1 MTAVVA
7 VAVTPMW
14 LSCVIGWAVCVV
26 PMLAV
31 EWVMRGAHDR
41 AAAYP
46 ADTACTAPTSASP
59 SPRFARGAEVHAA
72 TTHNPLCPGCL
83 EDEAREIRDG
93 K

>member
-31 EWVMRGAHDR
+31 ERVLRGA
-41 AAAYP
+41 A
-46 ADTACTAPTSASP
+46 
-59 SPRFARGAEVHAA
+59 
-72 TTHNPLCPGCL
+72 
-83 EDEAREIRDG
+83 
-93 K
+93 